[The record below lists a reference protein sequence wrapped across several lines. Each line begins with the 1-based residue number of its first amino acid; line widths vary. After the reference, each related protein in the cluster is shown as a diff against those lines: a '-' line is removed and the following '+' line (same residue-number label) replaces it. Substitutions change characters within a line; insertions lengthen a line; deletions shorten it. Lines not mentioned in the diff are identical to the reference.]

1 MCSLCCSLIQYSFIY
16 FEWGLAVDSPRG
28 GRKHFRTCELTIMC
42 TVNGGTAGHR
52 VWGSMEGLPQPHFRK
67 KSHSTLCGGDGSP
80 SETLRMSKESVS
92 CSPYCESGAFTG
104 HIATHIIL
112 TISPCSGFSYYS
124 NFIDKN
130 TGSGKMMQLARSA
143 GREEEKDVPDRASCL
158 CQEWGQRQ

>member
-1 MCSLCCSLIQYSFIY
+1 M
-16 FEWGLAVDSPRG
+16 DSPRG

-67 KSHSTLCGGDGSP
+67 SHSTLCGGGGSP